1 MGATYNG
8 QEITPNLN
16 KLAKE
21 GLFFSNYYPQVS
33 VGTSSDT
40 EFTFNTS
47 LLPAS
52 TGTVFVNYWK
62 RTYEAMPNLL
72 KQKGY
77 YTASMHANNA
87 SFWNRNVMH
96 ETLGYNKFYAKD
108 SFDYTD
114 SSTIM
119 GMGLSDKEF
128 FRQATNK
135 IKNISE
141 KNNNYFV
148 TLITLTNHTPW
159 DDEDKYG
166 NYSVDYKYTE
176 TDQNGNTVQKS
187 LPYLEGSE
195 LGRYFKSVHY
205 ADSAIGDFINELDQ
219 NGLLDNTVVVIYG
232 DHDAKISKK
241 QYKNFYNYDFETSKG
256 AGENKYYDSSNE
268 NYVDVDYY
276 NYELNRKVPFIIWT
290 KDQDLQSIFTGKVT
304 YTMGMYNVAATILN
318 MYGIYNKYNIGE
330 DIFTV
335 KDDNLVVYPNG
346 NILTNKVY
354 YNNSTGEY
362 KVLKEDNF
370 TEDYIKNLSEI
381 GEKRLEISNDIIVYN
396 LLDNKKMN
404 GE

>member
-1 MGATYNG
+1 
-8 QEITPNLN
+8 
-16 KLAKE
+16 
-21 GLFFSNYYPQVS
+21 
-33 VGTSSDT
+33 
-40 EFTFNTS
+40 
-47 LLPAS
+47 
-52 TGTVFVNYWK
+52 
-62 RTYEAMPNLL
+62 MPNLL

-114 SSTIM
+114 SNTIM

-128 FRQATNK
+128 FRQATDK
-135 IKNISE
+135 IKKIND
-141 KNNNYFV
+141 KNSNYFV

-176 TDQNGNTVQKS
+176 TDQNGNIVQKS

-219 NGLLDNTVVVIYG
+219 NGLLDNTVIVIYG
-232 DHDAKISKK
+232 DHDAKIAKK
-241 QYKNFYNYDFETSKG
+241 QYKNFYNYDFETSKK

-290 KDQDLQSIFTGKVT
+290 KDSKNNKILNKRIDKV
-304 YTMGMYNVAATILN
+304 MGMYDAMPTLAN
-318 MYGIYNKYNIGE
+318 MFNFDYKYALGH
-330 DIFTV
+330 DIFNI
-335 KDDNLVVYPNG
+335 DNNIVVFPNG
-346 NILTNKVY
+346 NWVTDKMY
-354 YNNSTGEY
+354 YNAQKEEY
-362 KVLKEDNF
+362 LLLKDSVVTETEIEKNKDYANKILEVSDSIIVYDLEKEDNN
-370 TEDYIKNLSEI
+370 EKN
-381 GEKRLEISNDIIVYN
+381 
-396 LLDNKKMN
+396 
-404 GE
+404 